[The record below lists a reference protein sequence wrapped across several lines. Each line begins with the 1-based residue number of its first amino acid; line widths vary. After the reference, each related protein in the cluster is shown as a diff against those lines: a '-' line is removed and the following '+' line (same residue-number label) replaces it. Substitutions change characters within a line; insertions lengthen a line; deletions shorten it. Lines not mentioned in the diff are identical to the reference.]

1 MINRE
6 WQNKGDE
13 HAIKCISWRWNGEQM
28 NDSIFV
34 SHFQMNQF
42 VCVSNQMTNRNN
54 DQNKQIDEM
63 YRIWFML
70 KSQSK
75 DLLLMICSME
85 RSNSRVSNRFCHSL
99 HRKRFYFISK
109 IIYPHQHVT
118 QRYMLDPMAST
129 RFFFRRVL
137 SFMFICAQRAREFQ
151 VQNIVHIECHWG
163 RYIASAP
170 EIQWENKNK

>member
-34 SHFQMNQF
+34 SYFQMNQF

-70 KSQSK
+70 KS
-75 DLLLMICSME
+75 
-85 RSNSRVSNRFCHSL
+85 
-99 HRKRFYFISK
+99 
-109 IIYPHQHVT
+109 
-118 QRYMLDPMAST
+118 
-129 RFFFRRVL
+129 
-137 SFMFICAQRAREFQ
+137 
-151 VQNIVHIECHWG
+151 
-163 RYIASAP
+163 
-170 EIQWENKNK
+170 